1 MLAVSIATAGAGGA
15 ATQGRILTVA
25 DATSALRD
33 VGVTKTF
40 VAPSAEWGPVIL
52 PNGGQ
57 LPAQSLIVR
66 VFPNVAVAHSWS
78 KANPPLSAAEVRGIV
93 PGPYKFLPRLFA
105 CHVMVASLQL
115 PPAIGSPVHEAAAIA
130 REAPCR
136 DPECAVTSRSEPP
149 PPLRWLTNL
158 SGASFANVRT
168 LGCHSRTLAQAAV

>member
-1 MLAVSIATAGAGGA
+1 MGFGALTSMLAVSIATAGAGGA

-40 VAPSAEWGPVIL
+40 VAPTAKWGPVIL

-105 CHVMVASLQL
+105 CNVMVASLQL
-115 PPAIGSPVHEAAAIA
+115 PYLRSAHPPV
-130 REAPCR
+130 RQR
-136 DPECAVTSRSEPP
+136 RSLAKLLAEIRSAQSQVVQS
-149 PPLRWLTNL
+149 LRRRC
-158 SGASFANVRT
+158 G
-168 LGCHSRTLAQAAV
+168 G